1 MPIDIGGS
9 VINSVGAKIL
19 TDSSIVN
26 SGLILHLDAAQS
38 SSYPGSGTTWTDL
51 SGVMGNVNVQNRT
64 SDWSF
69 AVEPSTKTYCLYNA
83 TDRTS
88 TPGINIPLTNF
99 NKGAGAIELWIK
111 PAGNHTGG
119 HGYFVNGDGNSYTN
133 NEYWF
138 WFGTWDTSNVVYF
151 RQGNASTCCN
161 DVTVIGWAATYY
173 PLNTWVQIAITWNVA
188 AGRAAIYRNGV
199 LLNSRSDMP
208 TNISTTTNPTSTGQ
222 LFNGH
227 SRGDN
232 MQFKGYCSIY
242 RIYNTELTAAQMYQN
257 FTANHNRFGL

>member
-1 MPIDIGGS
+1 MPVDIGVS

-69 AVEPSTKTYCLYNA
+69 AVDPSTKTYCLYNA
-83 TDRTS
+83 TDRTA
-88 TPGINIPLTNF
+88 TPGIDISMTNF
-99 NKGAGAIELWIK
+99 NKAAGAIELWIK

-119 HGYFVNGDGNSYTN
+119 HGYFNNSDGNSYTN
-133 NEYWF
+133 ASNWF
-138 WFGTWDTSNVVYF
+138 WFGTWDTSNIVYF

-161 DVTVIGWAATYY
+161 DTTVSSWSSTYY

-188 AGRAAIYRNGV
+188 AGRTAIYRNGV
-199 LLNSRSDMP
+199 LLTSRSDMP
-208 TNISTTTNPTSTGQ
+208 TNIPSTNPTSTGQ

-227 SRGDN
+227 TRGDN

-242 RIYNTELTAAQMYQN
+242 RIYNTELTATQMYQN
-257 FTANHNRFGL
+257 FTANQSRFGL